1 MDEAL
6 VVDSVV
12 KEFGDTKAVNQMTF
26 SAKVGEVLALL
37 GPNGAGKSTTLDMCT
52 GFTSPTSGS
61 IRVLGLDPAKQP
73 QKVRERIGIMLQGGG
88 SYSGLG
94 VQEMLELT
102 ASYHLNPHHPDRLI
116 DLLGLRGV
124 ARTPYR
130 RLSGGQQQRLSLALA
145 LIGRPELVFL
155 DEPATGLDAQSR
167 HLVWDIINAL
177 QRDGVTVILTTHSM
191 DEAETLANHVV
202 IVDRGRVVIQ
212 GSPAELM
219 AEGSQPT
226 ITLKTADP
234 LDLDELNRAMLPFA
248 LEAEATRRLN
258 YHVYGHP
265 TPEILAALAHE
276 ARRQDVLIT
285 ELRIA
290 QQSLEDVF
298 LEITGRELRS

>member
-1 MDEAL
+1 
-6 VVDSVV
+6 
-12 KEFGDTKAVNQMTF
+12 
-26 SAKVGEVLALL
+26 
-37 GPNGAGKSTTLDMCT
+37 
-52 GFTSPTSGS
+52 
-61 IRVLGLDPAKQP
+61 
-73 QKVRERIGIMLQGGG
+73 
-88 SYSGLG
+88 
-94 VQEMLELT
+94 
-102 ASYHLNPHHPDRLI
+102 
-116 DLLGLRGV
+116 
-124 ARTPYR
+124 
-130 RLSGGQQQRLSLALA
+130 
-145 LIGRPELVFL
+145 
-155 DEPATGLDAQSR
+155 
-167 HLVWDIINAL
+167 
-177 QRDGVTVILTTHSM
+177 M